1 MLPNRLPI
9 VSQWM
14 ATITL
19 WIIVL
24 ILVMNALSW
33 IVPGAHQVHGQS
45 SSWTLTLQDSL
56 VAALHLEISL
66 LPAWQRTGAILITS
80 APLLALA
87 TGLWHLRALFQT
99 YARQEYFSP
108 RGARHLKRVGQFV
121 ALWVVLGFLCS
132 PLLSAWLTMMRQAGD
147 RLITIGLSSS
157 DAVALLLAGSIA
169 IVAKIHE
176 EASAIK
182 AENQQFI

>member
-1 MLPNRLPI
+1 MPPNRLSI

-14 ATITL
+14 ATATL

-24 ILVMNALSW
+24 MLVLNALSW
-33 IVPGAHQVHGQS
+33 IVPGAPQPGAKS
-45 SSWTLTLQDSL
+45 GWALSLQDSL
-56 VAALHLEISL
+56 IAALNLDVSS

-80 APLLALA
+80 TPLLALA

-99 YARQEYFSP
+99 YARQDYFSP
-108 RGARHLKRVGQFV
+108 CGATHLKRVGQFV
-121 ALWVVLGFLCS
+121 ALWVLLGLLCS
-132 PLLSAWLTMMRQAGD
+132 PLLSAWVTMMRPSGE
-147 RLITIGLSSS
+147 RLISIGLSGS
-157 DAVALLLAGSIA
+157 DVVALFLAGSIA